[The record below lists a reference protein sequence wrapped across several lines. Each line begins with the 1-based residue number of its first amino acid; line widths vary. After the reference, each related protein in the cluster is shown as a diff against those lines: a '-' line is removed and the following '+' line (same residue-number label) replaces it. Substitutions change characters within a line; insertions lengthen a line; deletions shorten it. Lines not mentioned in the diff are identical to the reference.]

1 MGKFEIL
8 NELKTGIT
16 FIFYNLEQFCRAD
29 ASFTDWVPVI
39 YIFVKR
45 NDKGCHSFL
54 SCNESSVGAGS
65 HVMDVWALSY

>member
-16 FIFYNLEQFCRAD
+16 FIFYNLEQFCGAD

-39 YIFVKR
+39 YIFVK
-45 NDKGCHSFL
+45 G
-54 SCNESSVGAGS
+54 
-65 HVMDVWALSY
+65 